1 MYDGPIIIQGD
12 LTIFLDTS
20 HDCFEKCRDEISVF
34 AELLKSP
41 EYMHTYRITKIS
53 LWNAAAL
60 GYNADQIL
68 DTLSK
73 YSRHPIP
80 ENVIHEINFNIARY
94 GKLIFLKIADYL
106 KRTCANENCSQ
117 KENEL
122 LFKEKLADFN
132 RQVSG
137 MIDELFLMNSI
148 DKYIIMEIM
157 GNVEFSGYVFK
168 RLDEFNLLI
177 FSKYRG
183 ELKRALLKIGYP
195 VRDRIGYDEGS
206 SLDVSIKEV
215 TSAGKDFK
223 LRDYQMKA
231 VSEFYREGQSDG
243 GSGVIVLPCGAG
255 KTCVGIGVM
264 EKARC
269 ETLILTTNTVA
280 VRQWINELLDKTWLD
295 SDMVGEYTGDKKQI
309 RPVTVS
315 TYQTIMWHRGN
326 DDHYPHFVV
335 LTDRNWGMI
344 IYDEVH
350 LLPAPIF
357 RVTAQI
363 QAKRRLGLTAT
374 LVREDN
380 MEGDV
385 FSLIGPKKYE
395 LPWKNLE
402 RSGYIAKAN
411 CYEIRV
417 KMPDSV
423 KYDYAVAKQSQKYK
437 ISATNPD
444 KIEVI
449 SKIISMYK
457 NEPVII
463 IAQYLDQLS
472 LLARVFNAPLITG
485 SMKNKDRE
493 ILYNQFK
500 LGQIPVLLVSKVA
513 NFAIDLPDAS
523 CAIQISGT
531 FGSRQEEAQRLGRV
545 LRPKK
550 DGREAHFYSIVSY
563 DSIELEYSHHRQL
576 FLTEQGYK
584 YTIIDGKQFIQQKL
598 LPAYDV
604 TAMHSALTIS
614 EDQCN
619 KQIIMA
625 S

>member
-12 LTIFLDTS
+12 LTIFLDTA
-20 HDCFEKCRDEISVF
+20 HELFEKCRDDISKF
-34 AELLKSP
+34 SELLKSP

-60 GYNADQIL
+60 GFSADKII
-68 DTLSK
+68 DALSR
-73 YSRHPIP
+73 YSRYPIP
-80 ENVIHEINFNIARY
+80 ENVIYEINFNVSRY
-94 GKLIFLKIADYL
+94 GKLSFLKIEECL
-106 KRTCANENCSQ
+106 KNDETAGNDIKFEIEPSVRNLLLELQA
-117 KENEL
+117 KEAS
-122 LFKEKLADFN
+122 LFSD
-132 RQVSG
+132 
-137 MIDELFLMNSI
+137 LFLLNSK
-148 DKYIIMEIM
+148 DKYIIMEIA
-157 GNVEFSGYVFK
+157 GNSEFSEYICK
-168 RLDEFNLLI
+168 RLDEFNVLI
-177 FSKYRG
+177 FSKFRG

-195 VRDRIGYDEGS
+195 VCDLAGYDEGS
-206 SLDVSIKEV
+206 SLEIAIK
-215 TSAGKDFK
+215 SGAAGGKNFK
-223 LRDYQMKA
+223 LRDYQIAA
-231 VSEFYREGQSDG
+231 VSEFYRKGQSDG

-280 VRQWINELLDKTWLD
+280 VRQWINELLDKTEL
-295 SDMVGEYTGDKKQI
+295 SADMVGEYTGDKKQI
-309 RPVTVS
+309 RQVTVS

-335 LTDRNWGMI
+335 LTGRDWGMI

-402 RSGYIAKAN
+402 QKGYIAKAN

-423 KYDYAVAKQSQKYK
+423 KYDYAVAKQSQKYR
-437 ISATNPD
+437 ISAMNPD
-444 KIEVI
+444 KIDVI
-449 SKIISMYK
+449 KKIISMYK
-457 NEPVII
+457 NEPVMI
-463 IAQYLDQLS
+463 IAQYLDQLA
-472 LLARVFNAPLITG
+472 LLARVFNAPAITG
-485 SMKNKDRE
+485 SVKNKDRE

-584 YTIIDGKQFIQQKL
+584 YIILDGRQFTEQVL
-598 LPAYDV
+598 LPINIASDGLIN
-604 TAMHSALTIS
+604 SC
-614 EDQCN
+614 D
-619 KQIIMA
+619 KQIA
-625 S
+625 VA